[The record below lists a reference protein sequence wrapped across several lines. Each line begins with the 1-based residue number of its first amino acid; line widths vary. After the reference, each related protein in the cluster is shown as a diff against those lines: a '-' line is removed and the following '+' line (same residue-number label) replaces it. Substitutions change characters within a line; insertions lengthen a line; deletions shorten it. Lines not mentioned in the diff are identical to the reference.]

1 MPDESAPGPGFD
13 GLRVLLVE
21 DEMLVAMIIE
31 DMLAEMGCS
40 VIGPAARVAEALIL
54 IDRETFDIAV
64 LDVNVA
70 GDVVTPVAEVLEQR
84 GVPFVFSTGYR
95 ARELPE
101 RFQKHTLVQK
111 PYRDA
116 DLRRALGEA
125 LANASAS

>member
-1 MPDESAPGPGFD
+1 
-13 GLRVLLVE
+13 
-21 DEMLVAMIIE
+21 MLVAMIIE

-40 VIGPAARVAEALIL
+40 VIGPAARVAEALVL

-70 GDVVTPVAEVLEQR
+70 GDVVTPVADVLEQR

-125 LANASAS
+125 LANTSTS